1 MSIHAQSARVFYSI
15 QKGNMSDLF
24 VDRVNKRLKKI
35 EERLTR
41 IEYLLND
48 EQWEQARKKMWKLI
62 RDNQNEK

>member
-15 QKGNMSDLF
+15 QKENMSDLF

-41 IEYLLND
+41 IEYHIED
-48 EQWEQARKKMWKLI
+48 VQWEQARGKVWKSIWNKK
-62 RDNQNEK
+62 NEK